1 MGHAMIW
8 TFAMVLGCT
17 DDKADTAEMHVQCA
31 GNSIYVEVC
40 IECGDAGGCDE
51 VGYECRA
58 ICDADEDCP
67 DTHECT
73 TSDEGMYCEERLA
86 CD

>member
-1 MGHAMIW
+1 M
-8 TFAMVLGCT
+8 LGCT
-17 DDKADTAEMHVQCA
+17 DDKADTAEMYVQCA